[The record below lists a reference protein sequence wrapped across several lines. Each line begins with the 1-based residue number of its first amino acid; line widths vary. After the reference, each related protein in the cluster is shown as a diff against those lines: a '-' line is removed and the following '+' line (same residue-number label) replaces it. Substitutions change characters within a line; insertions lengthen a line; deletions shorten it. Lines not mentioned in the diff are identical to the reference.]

1 MAQRLIKNLG
11 AQKLGSAPRRP
22 YCGAA
27 AALGDPFDIMDFRI
41 EKTKTWHD
49 HLLFLLGVFLEF
61 EPTFEEQLEVCC
73 PGSTSNV
80 IVLAD
85 ILSSAIAK
93 NASNPQH
100 KASSMAFHLQPA
112 SSRSWL
118 THW

>member
-1 MAQRLIKNLG
+1 
-11 AQKLGSAPRRP
+11 
-22 YCGAA
+22 
-27 AALGDPFDIMDFRI
+27 MDFRI
-41 EKTKTWHD
+41 PKTKRWHD
-49 HLLFLLGVFLEF
+49 PLLLCLLGVFLEF

-85 ILSSAIAK
+85 ILSSLAMAK